1 MSFLSD
7 AETVIKV
14 LNDYYIESVS
24 GKRPVINQSPL
35 ADIINDL
42 NLGSYVREGGLS
54 QDHLLEFIKKYL
66 SSTTRL
72 HHPSYLAHQVAV
84 PHYAG
89 ALGALV
95 DGFTN
100 NPMAIY
106 EMGPAAASIEYFI
119 INWLLEKVGWPPSPV
134 EIQDEN
140 KKESFGGG
148 VLTHGGSLA
157 NLTAMIAARNKI
169 APESWEK
176 GSPKDL
182 ALLAPAGCHYSIAR
196 AAGILG
202 IGQDAVYYLEVNEKG
217 AIIPDRIPAVYEK
230 LKNNG
235 KRAIALVANA
245 CSTAVGIYDPLLEIG
260 DFCADKDLWFHIDGA
275 HGASALLSEKYK
287 HLLKGVEKAD
297 SIVWDAHKLM
307 RVPTLCA
314 ALLVRNHINIDN
326 AFEQEASYIF
336 HDKEQPGF
344 DFIHRT
350 VECTKAG
357 LGLRLFMV
365 LAALGESGLSRYIER
380 QIELTIDAFEYIRLL
395 PGFKCAVRP
404 QCNILCFRLEGSDNL
419 QLIIRD
425 KLNAEGEFYISTTS
439 FNGLRYLRL
448 SIMNP
453 DTNLDVIKNLIQKI
467 REIREKIDKSILN
480 ERTIRK
486 SGGRKK
492 PRC

>member
-7 AETVIKV
+7 AEIVIKV
-14 LNDYYIESVS
+14 LNEYYIESVS
-24 GKRPVINQSPL
+24 GKRPVINQHPL
-35 ADIINDL
+35 GEIIKDL
-42 NLGSYVREGGLS
+42 NLENHVRKGGLS
-54 QDHLLEFIKKYL
+54 QDYLLEFIKKYL
-66 SSTTRL
+66 SLTTRL
-72 HHPSYLAHQVAV
+72 HHPSYLAHQVAS

-89 ALGALV
+89 ALGALI

-100 NPMAIY
+100 NAMAIY

-119 INWLLEKVGWPPSPV
+119 INWLLEKVGWQPSPV
-134 EIQDEN
+134 EIQKET
-140 KKESFGGG
+140 KKDNFGGG

-169 APESWEK
+169 APESWKK

-202 IGQDAVYYLEVNEKG
+202 IGQDAVYYLEVNNKG

-235 KRAIALVANA
+235 KRAIALIANA
-245 CSTAVGIYDPLLEIG
+245 CSTAVGIYDPLMEIG
-260 DFCADKDLWFHIDGA
+260 DFCADKDLWFHVDGA
-275 HGASALLSEKYK
+275 HGASVLLSEKYK
-287 HLLKGVEKAD
+287 YRLKGVEKAD

-314 ALLVRNHINIDN
+314 ALLVRDHTNIDH

-365 LAALGESGLSRYIER
+365 LAALGERGLSKYIEH
-380 QIELTIDAFEYIRLL
+380 QIELTIDAFEYIRQLSE
-395 PGFKCAVRP
+395 FECAVKP
-404 QCNILCFRLEGSDNL
+404 QCNILCFRLEGSDHL
-419 QLIIRD
+419 QLKIRD
-425 KLNAEGEFYISTTS
+425 QLNAEGEFYISTTS
-439 FNGLRYLRL
+439 FNKVRYLRL

-453 DTNLDVIKNLIQKI
+453 NTNLDVIKKLIQKI
-467 REIREKIDKSILN
+467 RKIKAKIDQS
-480 ERTIRK
+480 T
-486 SGGRKK
+486 
-492 PRC
+492 

>member
-1 MSFLSD
+1 
-7 AETVIKV
+7 
-14 LNDYYIESVS
+14 
-24 GKRPVINQSPL
+24 
-35 ADIINDL
+35 
-42 NLGSYVREGGLS
+42 
-54 QDHLLEFIKKYL
+54 
-66 SSTTRL
+66 
-72 HHPSYLAHQVAV
+72 
-84 PHYAG
+84 
-89 ALGALV
+89 
-95 DGFTN
+95 
-100 NPMAIY
+100 
-106 EMGPAAASIEYFI
+106 MGPAAASIEYFI

>member
-7 AETVIKV
+7 AEAVIKE
-14 LNDYYIESVS
+14 LNEYYVDSVT
-24 GKRPVINQSPL
+24 GRKPVINQPPL
-35 ADIINDL
+35 GDIINDL
-42 NLGSYVREGGLS
+42 NLASYVRTGGLS
-54 QDHLLEFIKKYL
+54 QDHLLGFIRKYL

-72 HHPSYLAHQVAV
+72 HHPSYMAHQVAP

-89 ALGALV
+89 ALGSLI

-119 INWLLEKVGWPPSPV
+119 INWLLEKVGWMPSP
-134 EIQDEN
+134 EKIQEEN
-140 KKESFGGG
+140 DKDFGGG

-157 NLTAMIAARNKI
+157 NLTAMIAARSKI
-169 APESWEK
+169 APESWQK

-182 ALLAPAGCHYSIAR
+182 ALLAPKGCHYSIAR

-202 IGQDAVYYLEVNEKG
+202 IGQNAVYYLEVNEKG
-217 AIIPDRIPAVYEK
+217 AIIPDRIPAVYQT
-230 LKNNG
+230 LKNDG

-260 DFCADKDLWFHIDGA
+260 DFCAANNLWFHVDGA
-275 HGASALLSEKYK
+275 HGASVLLSEKYK
-287 HLLKGVEKAD
+287 YLLNGVEKAD

-314 ALLVRNHINIDN
+314 ALLVRDHKNIDN
-326 AFEQEASYIF
+326 AFEQEASYLF

-350 VECTKAG
+350 VECTKAA
-357 LGLRLFMV
+357 LGLKLFMV
-365 LAALGESGLSRYIER
+365 LAALGEHGLSKYIEH
-380 QIELTIDAFEYIRLL
+380 QIELTIDAFDYIRLL
-395 PGFKCAVRP
+395 PGFKCAVKP
-404 QCNILCFRLEGSDNL
+404 QCNILCFRIEGSDNL

-425 KLNAEGEFYISTTS
+425 TLNAEGEFYISTTS
-439 FNGLRYLRL
+439 FNGERYLRL

-453 DTNLDVIKNLIQKI
+453 DTSLKVIKSLIQKI
-467 REIREKIDKSILN
+467 KEILYKQAS
-480 ERTIRK
+480 
-486 SGGRKK
+486 
-492 PRC
+492 

>member
-7 AETVIKV
+7 AEAVIKE
-14 LNDYYIESVS
+14 LNNYYVESVA
-24 GKRPVINQSPL
+24 GEKPVINQPPL
-35 ADIINDL
+35 GDIINDL
-42 NLGSYVREGGLS
+42 NLASYVRKGGLS
-54 QDHLLEFIKKYL
+54 QDHLLDFIKKYL
-66 SSTTRL
+66 SATTRL
-72 HHPSYLAHQVAV
+72 HHPSYLAHQVAT

-89 ALGALV
+89 AIGSLI

-119 INWLLEKVGWPPSPV
+119 INWLLEKVGWLPSPV
-134 EIQDEN
+134 KIQEGNGRD
-140 KKESFGGG
+140 FGGG

-157 NLTAMIAARNKI
+157 NLTAMISARNKI
-169 APESWEK
+169 APESWQK

-217 AIIPDRIPAVYEK
+217 AIIPDRIPAVYQT
-230 LKNNG
+230 LKNDG

-245 CSTAVGIYDPLLEIG
+245 CSTAVGIYDPLSEIG
-260 DFCADKDLWFHIDGA
+260 DFCVANNLWFHVDGA
-275 HGASALLSEKYK
+275 HGASVLLSEKYK
-287 HLLKGVEKAD
+287 DLLKGVEKAD

-314 ALLVRNHINIDN
+314 ALLVRDHRNIDN
-326 AFEQEASYIF
+326 AFKQEASYLF

-357 LGLRLFMV
+357 LGLKLFMV
-365 LAALGESGLSRYIER
+365 LAALGERGLAKYIER
-380 QIELTIDAFEYIRLL
+380 QIELTSDAFEYIRLL
-395 PGFKCAVRP
+395 PGFKCAVKP

-419 QLIIRD
+419 QLMIRD
-425 KLNAEGEFYISTTS
+425 KLNTDGKFYISTTS
-439 FNGLRYLRL
+439 FNGERYLRL

-453 DTNLDVIKNLIQKI
+453 DTNLDVIKNLIQEI
-467 REIREKIDKSILN
+467 IEIREKNK
-480 ERTIRK
+480 TI
-486 SGGRKK
+486 
-492 PRC
+492 

>member
-7 AETVIKV
+7 AEMVIKV
-14 LNDYYIESVS
+14 LNEYYIESVS
-24 GKRPVINQSPL
+24 GKRPVINQRPL
-35 ADIINDL
+35 GEIINDL
-42 NLGSYVREGGLS
+42 NLAAHVKKGDLS
-54 QDHLLEFIKKYL
+54 QDHLLKFIKKYL
-66 SSTTRL
+66 SLTTRL
-72 HHPSYLAHQVAV
+72 HHPSYLAHQVAA

-89 ALGALV
+89 ALGSLI

-100 NPMAIY
+100 NAMAIY
-106 EMGPAAASIEYFI
+106 EMGPAASSIEYFM
-119 INWLLEKVGWPPSPV
+119 INWLLEKVGWQPSPI
-134 EIQDEN
+134 ENEQEN
-140 KKESFGGG
+140 KKDHFAGG

-169 APESWEK
+169 APESWKK

-202 IGQDAVYYLEVNEKG
+202 IGQDAVYYLEADRKG
-217 AIIPDRIPAVYEK
+217 AIIPDRIPVVYEK
-230 LKNNG
+230 LMNNG
-235 KRAIALVANA
+235 KRAIALIANA
-245 CSTAVGIYDPLLEIG
+245 CSTAVGIYDPLMEIG
-260 DFCADKDLWFHIDGA
+260 DFCADKDLWFHVDGA
-275 HGASALLSEKYK
+275 HGASVLLSEKYK
-287 HLLKGVEKAD
+287 YRLKGVEKAD

-314 ALLVRNHINIDN
+314 ALLVRDHKNIDR

-365 LAALGESGLSRYIER
+365 LAALGEGGLSEYIEH
-380 QIELTIDAFEYIRLL
+380 QVELTMDAFEYIRQL
-395 PGFKCAVRP
+395 PGFECAVKP

-419 QLIIRD
+419 QLKIRD
-425 KLNAEGEFYISTTS
+425 QLNTEGEFYLSTTS
-439 FNGLRYLRL
+439 FNNVRYLRL

-453 DTNLDVIKNLIQKI
+453 HTNLDVIKQLIQKI
-467 REIREKIDKSILN
+467 RKIKAKIDQSI
-480 ERTIRK
+480 
-486 SGGRKK
+486 
-492 PRC
+492 